1 MRRSYVIILL
11 CLTLLPFTL
20 VSCGKTPN
28 FWVEAQAGQKKI
40 LVSFPPLY
48 AITHAVAGDDAYVL
62 CMLTTQGPHDYDG
75 APTDLFKVNKADLFI
90 YNGLTL
96 DDQFVDKMKL
106 NHTNQA
112 LVMLNV
118 GAVLEKKHDQ
128 NKDDH
133 LLLEGGLEHDHGD
146 GEKHKHGKY
155 DPHVWLGPKQA
166 IEITNIIAAKLAEL
180 DPTKKKGYEERA
192 GKFIDELR
200 KLEAYGKGKF
210 KDKKNKK
217 IITMHEAFDYFA
229 DAFDVKIVET
239 IQKKP
244 GMDPDS
250 ASQAKLIELCRKEDG
265 PRVIA
270 VEPQY
275 STAQAKALQ
284 ESLKNRKV
292 DVEIV
297 MLDPLE
303 TAEVPRGKMFNPDP
317 GYYLKKMQENIDRLA
332 EALP

>member
-1 MRRSYVIILL
+1 MRRSYVIIML

-28 FWVEAQAGQKKI
+28 FWVEAKPNQKKI

-48 AITHAVAGDDAYVL
+48 AFTHAVAGDDAYVL

-106 NHTNQA
+106 NHKNQA

-128 NKDDH
+128 KKDDH
-133 LLLEGGLEHDHGD
+133 LLLEGVQEHDHGD
-146 GEKHKHGKY
+146 GEKHKHGEH

-166 IEITNIIAAKLAEL
+166 IEMTTIIAAKLAEI
-180 DPTKKKGYEERA
+180 DPAKKKGYEERA
-192 GKFIDELR
+192 GKFIDEL
-200 KLEAYGKGKF
+200 KDLEKYGKAAF
-210 KDKKNKK
+210 KAKKNKK

-250 ASQAKLIELCRKEDG
+250 VSRAKLAKLCRDKDG

-275 STAQAKALQ
+275 SRAQADALQ
-284 ESLKNRKV
+284 TTLKQDGI

-297 MLDPLE
+297 TLDPLE
-303 TAEVPRGKMFNPDP
+303 TADIPSGKMFNPDP
-317 GYYLKKMQENIDRLA
+317 GYYLKKMRENIDTLSK
-332 EALP
+332 ALP

>member
-1 MRRSYVIILL
+1 MRRSYVIVLL
-11 CLTLLPFTL
+11 CLAILPFTL

-28 FWVEAQAGQKKI
+28 YWAEAKPNQKKI
-40 LVSFPPLY
+40 LVSFPPLF

-62 CMLTTQGPHDYDG
+62 SMLTTQGPHDYDG

-96 DDQFVDKMKL
+96 DDLFVDKMKL

-133 LLLEGGLEHDHGD
+133 LLLEGEQEHDHGD

-166 IEITNIIAAKLAEL
+166 IEITNIIAAKLSEL
-180 DPTKKKGYEERA
+180 DPAKKKGYEERA

-250 ASQAKLIELCRKEDG
+250 AGQAKLIELCRKEDG

-317 GYYLKKMQENIDRLA
+317 GYYLNKMRENIDRLS